1 MKNNH
6 NTKVLLF
13 LIFSAL
19 LLILMIVQFA
29 KIDNWFKPT
38 YSLELHSNN
47 VGGIRPGASV
57 QMAGIRIGRVESIYM
72 GHEGQKGI
80 IKVKILDDY
89 KIRNDAVFGLEQTGF
104 LGDQHVSV
112 TAGGTNA
119 PYLQNGQKVECNPP
133 FSIEAIAHSAGNL
146 MNVASGTAKS
156 ISGII
161 EKLDKK
167 LLTDESLLNISDI
180 ISNLVKISQSIE
192 EMAEN
197 LNQGALGSDGTLA
210 HAIGN
215 MAEAAKVLK
224 DAGEEIQDIASSN
237 KGPIHQT
244 LTNLALTSEKLN
256 SVMTQIN
263 ESQGML
269 GTIVSDPDTKIQFQT
284 TMSNLNIL
292 VDGLKR
298 YGVLSYYRKT
308 KKLREDSK
316 E

>member
-1 MKNNH
+1 MKNKNRI
-6 NTKVLLF
+6 KVFIF
-13 LIFSAL
+13 LIFSL
-19 LLILMIVQFA
+19 LLLTLMILQFA

-38 YSLELHSNN
+38 YSLELYSSN

-57 QMAGIRIGRVESIYM
+57 QMAGIRIGQVKSIYM
-72 GHEGQKGI
+72 GYEGQKGI
-80 IKVKILDDY
+80 IKVSILDNY
-89 KIRNDAVFGLEQTGF
+89 KIRNDAVFGLEQNGF

-119 PYLQNGQKVECNPP
+119 PYLTNGEKVECNPP

-167 LLTDESLLNISDI
+167 LLTDESLLNISDV
-180 ISNLVKISQSIE
+180 ISNLVKISHSIE

-210 HAIGN
+210 HAIAH
-215 MAEAAKVLK
+215 MADAAKVLE
-224 DAGEEIQDIASSN
+224 DAGKQIQDIASSN
-237 KGPIHQT
+237 KGAIHQT
-244 LTNLALTSEKLN
+244 LTNLALTSERLN
-256 SVMTQIN
+256 SVMTQID

-292 VDGLKR
+292 VDGLKK

-308 KKLREDSK
+308 KNLREDGK